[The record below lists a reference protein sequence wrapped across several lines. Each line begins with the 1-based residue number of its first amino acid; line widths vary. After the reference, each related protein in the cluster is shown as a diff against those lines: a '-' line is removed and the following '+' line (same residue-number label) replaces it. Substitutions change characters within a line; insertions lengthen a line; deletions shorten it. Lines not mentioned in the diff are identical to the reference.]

1 MQLMKTT
8 ITIVTAMALFSLT
21 GCANNKFQRAQVA
34 RTAQTQMIGMSR
46 HDLLMCAGVP
56 IREVKDGNT
65 DFMAYS
71 GGGDSTGVAAG
82 VRNGAVGTAVVSSKH
97 RYCEVTFALEED
109 KVVKVEYTGRTG
121 GYATSGEQCA
131 FVVANCVK

>member
-1 MQLMKTT
+1 MKTRT
-8 ITIVTAMALFSLT
+8 IIVAAAVLFILP
-21 GCANNKFQRAQVA
+21 GCANNKFERSEVA

-56 IREVKDGNT
+56 IREVKDGTT

-71 GGGDSTGVAAG
+71 GGGDSTAVATGVT
-82 VRNGAVGTAVVSSKH
+82 NGSTSTILASSKH
-97 RYCEVTFALEED
+97 RYCEVTFVLDDD
-109 KVVKVEYTGRTG
+109 KIVKVEYAGRTG

>member
-8 ITIVTAMALFSLT
+8 MTIVAVTALLSLP
-21 GCANNKFQRAQVA
+21 GCANNKFQRAEVA

-71 GGGDSTGVAAG
+71 GGGDSTGVATG
-82 VRNGAVGTAVVSSKH
+82 VRNGSVGTAVVSSKH

-109 KVVKVEYTGRTG
+109 KIVKVEYAGRTG